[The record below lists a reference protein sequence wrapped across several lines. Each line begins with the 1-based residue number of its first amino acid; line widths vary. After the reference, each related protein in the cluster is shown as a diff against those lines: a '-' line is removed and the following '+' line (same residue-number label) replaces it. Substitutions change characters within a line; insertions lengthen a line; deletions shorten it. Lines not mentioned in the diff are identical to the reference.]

1 LLAGENDH
9 LPIRGSWDFGRFC
22 NVREAAPG
30 KAAGVSATHV
40 RYTLFMSIITVQD
53 LQRDL
58 LGFLQRLEAGESF
71 LVVSNE
77 QPLAEI
83 RPVAA
88 QTVQPRPYGL
98 CVGQF
103 TVPTDFDQLLPDEI
117 VKEFERA

>member
-1 LLAGENDH
+1 M
-9 LPIRGSWDFGRFC
+9 
-22 NVREAAPG
+22 
-30 KAAGVSATHV
+30 HV
-40 RYTLFMSIITVQD
+40 CYTLFMSIITVQD

-88 QTVQPRPYGL
+88 QTGEPRPFGL
-98 CVGQF
+98 CAGQF
-103 TVPTDFDQLLPDEI
+103 TVPTDFDQPLPDEI
-117 VKEFERA
+117 VKAFERA